1 MPITHIHPNV
11 DRSPASALANRKII
25 NTTVDGDNEVWIAG
39 IPNGSGEGATVT
51 MIVAE
56 LPDSADMVAI
66 EIKNETL
73 LAAAQAIK
81 FQCEEMGR
89 G

>member
-1 MPITHIHPNV
+1 
-11 DRSPASALANRKII
+11 
-25 NTTVDGDNEVWIAG
+25 
-39 IPNGSGEGATVT
+39 